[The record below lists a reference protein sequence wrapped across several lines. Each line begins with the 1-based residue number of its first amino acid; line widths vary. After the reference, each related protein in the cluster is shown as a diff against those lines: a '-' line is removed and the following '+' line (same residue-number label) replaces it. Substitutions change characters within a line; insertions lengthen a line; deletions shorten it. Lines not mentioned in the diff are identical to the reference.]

1 VSSTAGSGGQSDP
14 DLEFLSNDAGELEGL
29 GDAGI
34 ETYKDNPYAS
44 IARECGQNSNDAAL
58 RRPVVVSYDLITI
71 PTAEIPAIGKFK
83 LAVNACL
90 RAANK
95 SRDEKT
101 TDFFKQAKNVL
112 EENNIKCL
120 RIKDSNTTGLIG
132 PCEPGT
138 PFHSL
143 VKAAGIST
151 KDNDTSSGSFGIGKN
166 AAFAISDLQTVFYS
180 TIYLDPA
187 SGADQFL
194 AQGKTKLISH
204 IDRDGKS
211 RRATGYWGTPAG
223 FLPVSIESEVPEW
236 LRRSDVGTSVFALGF
251 REAPHWEYR
260 TAYSLLANFFI
271 AIHRDRMRFE
281 VNNGAIVIEAANVGS
296 LLHDS
301 SVERAA
307 NDDDQLED
315 LQFARDLFRCL
326 TSSETIEKRVV
337 IRELGEISVRVLVRE
352 GLPKRLAIVRNG
364 MMITD
369 NLKHFGDKFSRFPLY
384 RDFIALVEPLDDQ
397 GSALIKKLENPR
409 HDEVSAERV
418 PDPTKKAAAKRAMTR
433 LAKEIRAIIRTETA
447 VTAADD
453 IALDEMGEFFADGDR
468 GDIPPPADA
477 EDDLSTIR
485 YQPAKNTPDRKT
497 KTQGLGQEGGAGGK
511 GKAGG
516 GGGGDGPGTG
526 KGSGGTGQAGRVHA
540 MHFESV
546 RHTRAP
552 NERKN
557 VRTIHFTPSVDG
569 IAKVTLEAVGI
580 DSNEKLAVI
589 RAEPGKIAN
598 GEILLALEGGKR
610 TSVRVELS
618 EDYDGPIEISGLRI
632 SDVPGR

>member
-1 VSSTAGSGGQSDP
+1 
-14 DLEFLSNDAGELEGL
+14 LEFLSNDAGELEGL

-44 IARECGQNSNDAAL
+44 VARECGQNSNDAAL
-58 RRPVVVSYDLITI
+58 RRPVTVSYDLINI
-71 PTAEIPAIGKFK
+71 PSSQIPALPKLK
-83 LAVNACL
+83 LAVQACL
-90 RAANK
+90 DAATK

-101 TDFFKQAKNVL
+101 TDFFKQAKKVL
-112 EENNIKCL
+112 EENDIKCL
-120 RIKDSNTTGLIG
+120 RVTDSNTTGLIG

-151 KDNDTSSGSFGIGKN
+151 KESDTSSGSFGIGKN
-166 AAFAISDLQTVFYS
+166 AAFAVSDLQTVFYS
-180 TIYLDPA
+180 TVYLDTA
-187 SGADQFL
+187 GVKQFL

-204 IDRDGKS
+204 IDEKGQS
-211 RRATGYWGTPAG
+211 RRATGYWGNPAG
-223 FLPVSIESEVPEW
+223 FLPVSDIAATPEW

-251 REAPHWEYR
+251 REVPHWEYR
-260 TAYSLLANFFI
+260 MAYSLVANFFI
-271 AIHRDRMRFE
+271 AMHRERMRFE
-281 VNNGAIVIEAANVGS
+281 VNNGAIVIEAANVAS

-301 SVERAA
+301 SVEQAA

-326 TSSETIEKRVV
+326 ISSDTIEKRTV
-337 IRELGEISVRVLVRE
+337 IPELGEISVRILVKE
-352 GLPKRLAIVRNG
+352 GLPKRVAIVRNG

-384 RDFIALVEPLDDQ
+384 RDFVALVEPLDDL

-409 HDEVSAERV
+409 HDEVSAERI
-418 PDPTKKAAAKRAMTR
+418 PDPAKKAAAKRAMTR
-433 LAKEIRAIIRTETA
+433 LAKEIREIIRSETA
-447 VTAADD
+447 VTAEGDV
-453 IALDEMGEFFADGDR
+453 ALDEMAEFFADGDR

-485 YQPAKNTPDRKT
+485 YQPAKTKQERKT
-497 KTQGLGQEGGAGGK
+497 RTEGPGKEGGAGGK
-511 GKAGG
+511 GSGG
-516 GGGGDGPGTG
+516 GGGGGAGPGTG
-526 KGSGGTGQAGRVHA
+526 RGSGGAGQSGRVQA
-540 MHFESV
+540 MHFESI

-552 NERKN
+552 DQQMNG
-557 VRTIHFTPSVDG
+557 RTIHFTPAMDG

-580 DSNEKLAVI
+580 DNNEKLTVVH
-589 RAEPGKIAN
+589 AEPGIIAN
-598 GEILLALEGGKR
+598 GEILLRLEGGKR
-610 TSVRVELS
+610 TAVRIELS

-632 SDVPGR
+632 SDLPEK